1 MKSIHRRGAGPYFDR
16 GIATCIQ
23 TYVLSPHFL
32 SLFHFILINVLEAV
46 VYLSTKGA
54 PEVQTEMPSLTRF
67 KEVAVTCCLVSVL
80 ITNKRN
86 FKTLIHMSPSV

>member
-23 TYVLSPHFL
+23 TYVVSPHFL
-32 SLFHFILINVLEAV
+32 SLFHFIPINFLEAV
-46 VYLSTKGA
+46 VYLSREGA
-54 PEVQTEMPSLTRF
+54 PEVQTEMPWLTRL
-67 KEVAVTCCLVSVL
+67 KAVALTYCLVSVL

-86 FKTLIHMSPSV
+86 LKN